1 MPSLPPDILQA
12 FLRTIEMKDDATA
25 AHTWRVVLYARALA
39 ESYGVDDDR
48 LKRITYAAAL
58 HDLGKL
64 DIPDEILR
72 KPGKLTDDEFEI
84 IKTHTVLGHERLVN
98 MGEDDPIMLEIVRH
112 HHERVDGKG
121 YPDGLVGEQIPVPA
135 RMFAVIDTFD
145 AMTSVRPYR
154 KEVGAEAAEKAL
166 VELKAGAGTRYDPAA
181 VAAFEKLYRAGSLNW
196 ILQYFNDAAQ
206 VPTFTGD
213 DEHKTVVATTKAPPA
228 SV

>member
-39 ESYGVDDDR
+39 ESYGVNDET
-48 LKRITYAAAL
+48 LKRITYAAAM

-72 KPGKLTDDEFEI
+72 KPGKLTDEEFAV
-84 IKTHTVLGHERLVN
+84 IKTHAALGHDRLVN
-98 MGEDDPIMLEIVRH
+98 MGEEDPIMLEIVRH
-112 HHERVDGKG
+112 HHERIDGKG
-121 YPDGLVGEQIPVPA
+121 YPDGLSGESIPVPA

-154 KEVGAEAAEKAL
+154 KEIGAEAAEKAL
-166 VELKAGAGTRYDPAA
+166 LELKAGEGTRYDPAA
-181 VAAFEKLYRAGSLNW
+181 VAAFTKLYRAGSLTW

-206 VPTFTGD
+206 LPTYGAT
-213 DEHKTVVATTKAPPA
+213 DEHHHEVVTTVKNGVKA
-228 SV
+228 